1 MIGRPQMTL
10 LVCRSTPLQV
20 AETPLPSTSPPRLRT
35 RRIRCSE
42 PLRTLSPSGAT
53 PRELRGHRWK
63 LVPRWLTT
71 WGFLGAALTLAASFM
86 VLLGLADIVTPLY
99 LSLNAPLAAQSL
111 ALALWLIARG
121 LDTTSLEVE
130 LIEQAVV

>member
-1 MIGRPQMTL
+1 
-10 LVCRSTPLQV
+10 
-20 AETPLPSTSPPRLRT
+20 
-35 RRIRCSE
+35 
-42 PLRTLSPSGAT
+42 
-53 PRELRGHRWK
+53 
-63 LVPRWLTT
+63 
-71 WGFLGAALTLAASFM
+71 M